1 MSIVSL
7 ARDLDLSISTVSR
20 ALNGYKDVSLETR
33 ERIRKRASEIGY
45 RPNPGARRLKSGK
58 TCAVGMILPAVSEG
72 NHGVDSVYS
81 GLMGGVATELEAADY
96 HLIATVQTR
105 TDPDRE
111 TALYENLVHASWVDA
126 LIIGRTRVNDPRVA
140 LARKA
145 RIPFVTYGRTNSS
158 EPYAWVDT
166 DNEQAFYL
174 LTKRQI
180 ESGHTRVALLNGPL
194 HYYFAILRQQGY
206 VRAMMESG
214 LSIDPLITLNGELS
228 ESHGYSLCRNLLV
241 GANPP
246 TSIICAT
253 DALAFGAMA
262 ACRERGL
269 KIGLDISISGYGN
282 SSASAYCDPPLTTV
296 DHQVFENGRHIGQS
310 LLRLLRGQAQ
320 PEEIHYLEP
329 VVLVPRQSDGQCP
342 PPPPSNSN
350 LSR

>member
-1 MSIVSL
+1 
-7 ARDLDLSISTVSR
+7 
-20 ALNGYKDVSLETR
+20 
-33 ERIRKRASEIGY
+33 
-45 RPNPGARRLKSGK
+45 
-58 TCAVGMILPAVSEG
+58 
-72 NHGVDSVYS
+72 
-81 GLMGGVATELEAADY
+81 
-96 HLIATVQTR
+96 
-105 TDPDRE
+105 
-111 TALYENLVHASWVDA
+111 
-126 LIIGRTRVNDPRVA
+126 
-140 LARKA
+140 
-145 RIPFVTYGRTNSS
+145 
-158 EPYAWVDT
+158 
-166 DNEQAFYL
+166 
-174 LTKRQI
+174 
-180 ESGHTRVALLNGPL
+180 
-194 HYYFAILRQQGY
+194 
-206 VRAMMESG
+206 
-214 LSIDPLITLNGELS
+214 
-228 ESHGYSLCRNLLV
+228 YSLCRNLLV